1 MKTRL
6 RKKDMSVATWNVRSL
21 CATGSLRVL
30 TNELQKYGIGIAAV
44 QETFYDQGMA
54 STFKTSNG
62 FYVYSSCI
70 QERNKEF
77 GTAFIVDGKYNQLVI
92 DFKPINGRMCILRI
106 KGRFFNYSLINVHAP
121 INGSEE
127 HVKET
132 FYDGLEIAYEACP
145 KHDVKIVL
153 GDLNAKIGKEPA
165 YRPTVGC
172 CGVHEVTNENGLR
185 LINFA
190 ASRNMVIKSTYFMHK
205 RIYQETWKH
214 PDKITRN
221 QIDHV
226 IIDGRHFSD
235 ILNIKARR
243 GANADSDHFLVQ
255 IKLRAR
261 VSLANNGNRQKLKRI
276 DVEKLKNAESAAKFT
291 RKLRTD
297 LDNIVGLADPST
309 NVNEKWK
316 LTATTTQDTAADILG
331 YVRPRRNQH
340 WFDDECELV
349 TSEKNEAYQKMLQ
362 RSTRATTED
371 YRFKR
376 KREKR
381 VHKRKKCEAEQAMYN
396 DLERLS
402 RMNETR
408 LYYRKLNSSR
418 KGFDPRVTMIRDHDG
433 NILTDVK
440 SILRR
445 WQEHFDKLLNGDATL
460 DPPPEVEH
468 FPEDGKWIDPPT
480 YGEVKKAIAS
490 LKNNKA
496 AGPDSIPAE
505 LFKHGGEKLVDVL
518 HNVIVRVWQS
528 EILPTEWMNGALCP
542 LHKKGDKLC
551 CSNYRGICL
560 LNTAYK
566 VFARLLYTRLEP
578 YAEDCTGDYQAGF
591 RADRSTSDQ
600 IFAIRQI
607 LQKTREFN
615 IETHHLFIDFKAAY
629 DTINRAEML
638 KIMNEL
644 NFPTKLIRLVA
655 ATLNG
660 VKCCVKLQGELSP
673 PFETREGLR
682 QGDALSTLLFNITLE
697 GIVRRAGVDNRGTIY
712 NKSTQILAYAD
723 DVDIIGRNVRCV
735 KEVYLALERAAN
747 NVGLRVNEAKTKYMI
762 ASKKSHTEHA
772 IGQNI
777 SIGDKNFE
785 VVDEFVYLGAL
796 VRGDNDISLEIKRRI
811 FAANRCFSGLR
822 KHLKAKNISRKTK
835 CSMYRTLI
843 KPVLLYGSESWVVL
857 EKDASLLRIFE
868 RKVLRTIF
876 GPINENGV
884 FRRRYNFELE
894 AIYGKPDIICDI
906 KRNRLRWFG
915 HIIRM
920 NEGRVTKALFMKKPP
935 FGTRSAG
942 RQRLTWEESVKADLN
957 RLNVQTWTSLAHDR
971 KKWGEILDQ
980 TLSTNWM

>member
-6 RKKDMSVATWNVRSL
+6 REKDMFVATWNVRSL
-21 CATGSLRVL
+21 CAPGSLRIL
-30 TNELQKYGIGIAAV
+30 TNKLKELRVNICAI
-44 QETFYDQGMA
+44 QETFWNRGMA
-54 STFKTSNG
+54 STYRSNG
-62 FYVYSSCI
+62 FHIYSSCI
-70 QERNKEF
+70 QRKKEEL
-77 GTAFIVDGKYNQLVI
+77 GTAFVVDGKHNHLVM
-92 DFKPINGRMCILRI
+92 DFKPISGRMCILRI
-106 KGRFFNYSLINVHAP
+106 KGKFFNYSLINVHAP
-121 INGSEE
+121 TNVAEDN
-127 HVKET
+127 VKEA
-132 FYDGLEIAYEACP
+132 FYDGLENAYESCP

-153 GDLNAKIGKEPA
+153 GDFNAQVGKESA
-165 YRPTVGC
+165 FRPMTGC
-172 CGVHEVTNENGLR
+172 CGLHEVTNENGLC

-190 ASRNMVIKSTYFMHK
+190 ASKNMVIKSTYFMHK
-205 RIYQETWKH
+205 RIHLETWVH
-214 PDKITRN
+214 PKGTRN

-226 IIDGRHFSD
+226 LIDGRHFSD
-235 ILNIKARR
+235 ILDVKARR
-243 GANADSDHFLVQ
+243 GASAGSDHFLVQ

-261 VSLANNGNRQKLKRI
+261 VCSANNEKRQTPKRI
-276 DVEKLKNAESAAKFT
+276 DVDALKNSETAAKFT
-291 RKLRTD
+291 GKLSDR
-297 LDNIVGLADPST
+297 LSNIREISDPTT
-309 NVNEKWK
+309 NVDTKWRI
-316 LTATTTQDTAADILG
+316 TSNATRNTAADVLG
-331 YVRPRRNQH
+331 HMRPKRNQH
-340 WFDDECELV
+340 WFDEECEAV
-349 TSEKNEAYQKMLQ
+349 TSEKDEAYRKMLQ
-362 RSTRATTED
+362 RCTRATKED
-371 YRFKR
+371 YSFKR

-381 VHKRKKCEAEQAMYN
+381 VHKRKKCEAEQEMYM
-396 DLERLS
+396 DLERLN
-402 RMNETR
+402 RMNETQK
-408 LYYRKLNSSR
+408 YYQKLNNSR
-418 KGFDPRVTMIRDHDG
+418 KGFDPRVTMIKDHDG
-433 NILTDVK
+433 SILTDVK
-440 SILRR
+440 SVLRR
-445 WQEHFDKLLNGDATL
+445 WQEHFDKLLNGDATR
-460 DPPPEVEH
+460 DHPPEVEL
-468 FPEDGKWIDPPT
+468 FQDDGNRIDPPT
-480 YGEVKKAIAS
+480 HGEIKKAIAS
-490 LKNNKA
+490 LKNNKSP
-496 AGPDSIPAE
+496 GPDSIPAE
-505 LFKHGGEKLVDVL
+505 LFKNGGEKLVDVL
-518 HNVIVRVWQS
+518 HSVIVKVWQS
-528 EILPTEWMNGALCP
+528 EILPEEWMNGALCP